1 MALPAPSANHGLGAG
16 LLAALLTAHP
26 NVEARRSPDE
36 APHPP
41 PLPPPDPI
49 QPWEAIFE
57 LRFGPLRSSVQLNP
71 SLVLSP
77 WVLSLDPPPKN
88 KEKNPGWVSPT
99 VLAQLFC
106 RCYFCSL
113 SHPGPHPGNRAWR
126 CHDP

>member
-77 WVLSLDPPPKN
+77 WVLSLDPPPKI
-88 KEKNPGWVSPT
+88 KRKTQAGSPHRPCT
-99 VLAQLFC
+99 AFLQMLFLLIIASWPPP
-106 RCYFCSL
+106 R
-113 SHPGPHPGNRAWR
+113 
-126 CHDP
+126 